1 MSSSTS
7 RSATPSWAIVL
18 SCLLSGADL
27 TSAQTAW
34 AMSQIISGV
43 ATPAQMAGFLTAL
56 RAKGETPAELSG
68 LVTALRANATAVRVT
83 GATVDI
89 AGTGGDGTGA
99 VNVSTMAA
107 VVAAAAG
114 VTVVK
119 HGGRSA
125 SSSTAGAADLIE
137 HLGIPLDLTPHQAAR
152 IAAEAGITFLFAPR
166 FNTGLRH
173 ASPVRRELGVP
184 TVFNLVGPLINP
196 ADPRCQV
203 VGVAD
208 ARMAPVVA
216 GMLAAHGRS
225 ALVVRGDDGL
235 DKLTTSA
242 TSRIWAV
249 RGGTVTATRLDPRD
263 LGFARTDAAALR
275 GGRAADNAS
284 VLRSV
289 VRGERGPARDVVVL
303 NAAAALVASAER
315 HASPLDQLGAAAAR
329 CAEAIDT
336 GAAEATL
343 TRWITVSRRTTGSA
357 RAAETQDRGAR
368 GGRSEVTGA
377 PA

>member
-1 MSSSTS
+1 MPSTTSPAHRDTPDS
-7 RSATPSWAIVL
+7 RAGTSSWAVVL
-18 SCLLSGADL
+18 SCLLSGGDL

-34 AMSQIISGV
+34 AMNQIISET

-68 LVTALRANATAVRVT
+68 LVTALRANATAVAVT

-107 VVAAAAG
+107 VVAAATG

-125 SSSTAGAADLIE
+125 SSSTAGAADLVE
-137 HLGIPLDLTPHQAAR
+137 HLGVPLDLTPQQAAR
-152 IAAEAGITFLFAPR
+152 TAAEAGMTFLFAPR

-196 ADPRCQV
+196 SDPRSQV

-216 GMLAAHGRS
+216 GMLAAHGRT

-235 DKLTTSA
+235 DKLTTST
-242 TSRIWAV
+242 TSQIWTV
-249 RGGTVTATRLDPRD
+249 RGGTVTTTRLDPQD
-263 LGFARTDAAALR
+263 LGFARAPTAALR
-275 GGRAADNAS
+275 GGHAADNAG

-289 VRGERGPARDVVVL
+289 VGGERSPVRDVVIL
-303 NAAAALVASAER
+303 NAAAALVASGEDDT
-315 HASPLDQLGAAAAR
+315 PLLDQFVAAATR
-329 CAEAIDT
+329 CADAIDT

-343 TRWITVSRRTTGSA
+343 TRWITASRRMTASA
-357 RAAETQDRGAR
+357 DATET
-368 GGRSEVTGA
+368 
-377 PA
+377 P